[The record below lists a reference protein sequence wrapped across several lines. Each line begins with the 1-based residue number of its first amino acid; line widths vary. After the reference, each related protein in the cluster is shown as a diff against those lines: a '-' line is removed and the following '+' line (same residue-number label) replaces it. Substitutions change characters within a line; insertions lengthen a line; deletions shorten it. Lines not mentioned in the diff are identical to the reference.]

1 MVSTPQQPRTPAHGV
16 LELSS
21 DGEDDERLR
30 LALDGFETYVQVV
43 IDGAYCGAL
52 SIRPHPARHGWQVEL
67 GQYTPETQDWARR
80 NPVGRLGGW
89 IECSD
94 NGYYAVIDGAPAFT
108 ENGGWPIAFDTPQEA
123 HVSLVTALR
132 QLGRDYT
139 SVVHTDVID
148 LRADRERDDPTGDVP
163 LNL

>member
-1 MVSTPQQPRTPAHGV
+1 M
-16 LELSS
+16 
-21 DGEDDERLR
+21 RLT
-30 LALDGFETYVQVV
+30 LDRFETDVTLV
-43 IDGAYCGAL
+43 IDGAYYGVL
-52 SIRPHPARHGWQVEL
+52 SIRPHPTRHGWQVEL
-67 GQYTPETQDWARR
+67 GRYSQATQDWARR
-80 NPVGRLGGW
+80 NPIGRLGGW
-89 IECSD
+89 IEFGD

-108 ENGGWPIAFDTPQEA
+108 EDGGWPIAFGTAQEA

-148 LRADRERDDPTGDVP
+148 VRRGEDRDDDPGDVP

>member
-1 MVSTPQQPRTPAHGV
+1 MTTTPQQQRTPAHAV

-30 LALDGFETYVQVV
+30 LALDGFETYVYLV
-43 IDGAYCGAL
+43 IDGAYYGAL
-52 SIRPHPARHGWQVEL
+52 SIRPHPARHGWQLEL
-67 GQYTPETQDWARR
+67 GQYSQVTQDWARR
-80 NPVGRLGGW
+80 NPIGRLGGW
-89 IECSD
+89 IECGD

-108 ENGGWPIAFDTPQEA
+108 EDGGWPIAFDTAQEA

-148 LRADRERDDPTGDVP
+148 LRRGEERDDPAGDVP